1 MYVQN
6 LVLSVINLLELT
18 EDIEQ
23 TVYDKERIFVNEIYD
38 CENLDEITNQMVEMF
53 TFICNAM
60 SDKRDSYGKRQAIL
74 ALRYIDENYADSS
87 VSLNS
92 VCTALA
98 MSTSYFSSVFKNHTG
113 ETFIEALT
121 KKRIEKAK
129 ILLEQGNRKTYEIA
143 EAVGYSDAHYFS
155 LIFKKTTGKTPTEYA
170 KDFRN

>member
-1 MYVQN
+1 MKQ
-6 LVLSVINLLELT
+6 
-18 EDIEQ
+18 
-23 TVYDKERIFVNEIYD
+23 IYE
-38 CENLDEITNQMVEMF
+38 CENLDEIELRLRG
-53 TFICNAM
+53 TFRYICNLM
-60 SDKRDSYGKRQAIL
+60 SNQRDSYGKRQAML
-74 ALRYIDENYADSS
+74 ALDYIEKNYADSS
-87 VSLNS
+87 VTLNS

-121 KKRIEKAK
+121 KKRIERAK

>member
-1 MYVQN
+1 MIVDYKTR
-6 LVLSVINLLELT
+6 LT
-18 EDIEQ
+18 GP
-23 TVYDKERIFVNEIYD
+23 VR
-38 CENLDEITNQMVEMF
+38 
-53 TFICNAM
+53 
-60 SDKRDSYGKRQAIL
+60 
-74 ALRYIDENYADSS
+74 
-87 VSLNS
+87 
-92 VCTALA
+92 
-98 MSTSYFSSVFKNHTG
+98 FSSVFKNHTG